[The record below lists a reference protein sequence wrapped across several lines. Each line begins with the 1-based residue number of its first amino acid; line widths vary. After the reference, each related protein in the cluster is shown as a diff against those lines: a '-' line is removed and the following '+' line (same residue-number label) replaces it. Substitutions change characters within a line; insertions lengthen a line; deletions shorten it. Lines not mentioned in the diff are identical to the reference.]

1 VDVWVPIAFTGPV
14 ARANRMLTDSG
25 ELVRNVHWWGAVGRL
40 KPGVAPERAEVE
52 LQAIAAQLEQQYPN
66 TNKGWGATVVPT
78 LDQTVGTIR
87 PALLILMAG
96 IACVLLMAAVNV
108 ANLLLARAIARERE
122 LATRAA
128 LGAARTRIVRQLL
141 TESVILSAV
150 GGLAG
155 LGVMWAVVRGLISVA
170 PAHLPR
176 IDEVSVDW
184 RVLLVTGVV
193 TMLTGVLVGLAPAL
207 SSSSVNPQAALQD
220 NSRGTVGGAARRRI
234 RSALVVAEVALAVAL
249 TTGAGLLLRSFV
261 SLLSVNPGFTTE
273 QLLTWQMNIPD
284 RLQSPDERRAFY
296 QDFFARMEA
305 LPGVQMIGGTTRI
318 PLGSTS
324 VSTTVQVDGRAV
336 PVAELPEVQFRRAMH
351 SYFAAMGIPIV
362 RGRGFTPED
371 GPTAPPVAVINE
383 TMARRMFPGEEAI
396 GQRVRMGSSATG
408 PWTTIIGVIG
418 DVRHGGLEETPQPEL
433 YITSLQNPP
442 VAPFIV
448 LRVSG
453 DPAAIAETV
462 RAEAR
467 AIDKDL
473 PVYDMKTMATLR
485 SESVAE
491 RRFILLIVAAFG
503 VLALALA
510 AIGVYG
516 VMSLI
521 VSERSR
527 EVAVRV
533 ALGAAPARMIGL
545 IVRQATTLAALGIV
559 IGIAVVLPLT
569 PLLQSQLYGVTAA
582 DPVTLISVPLG
593 LLAVAALAVLVPAR
607 RAAVMDPLVALRAE

>member
-1 VDVWVPIAFTGPV
+1 
-14 ARANRMLTDSG
+14 L
-25 ELVRNVHWWGAVGRL
+25 
-40 KPGVAPERAEVE
+40 
-52 LQAIAAQLEQQYPN
+52 
-66 TNKGWGATVVPT
+66 
-78 LDQTVGTIR
+78 
-87 PALLILMAG
+87 AG
-96 IACVLLMAAVNV
+96 IACVLLMASVNV

-128 LGAARTRIVRQLL
+128 LGAARARLVRQLL
-141 TESVILSAV
+141 TESVIISLV

-155 LGVMWAVVRGLISVA
+155 LGVMWAIVRALIAAA

-176 IDEVSVDW
+176 IDEVTVDW
-184 RVLLVTGVV
+184 RVLLATGVV

-207 SSSSVNPQAALQD
+207 SSTSINPQAALQD

-261 SLLSVNPGFTTE
+261 SLLNVNPGFVTE
-273 QLLTWQMNIPD
+273 HLLTWQMNIPD
-284 RLQSPDERRAFY
+284 RLQTPDDRRAFY
-296 QDFFARMEA
+296 RDFFARMES
-305 LPGVQMIGGTTRI
+305 LPGVQTVGGTTRI

-324 VSTTVQVDGRAV
+324 VSTTIQVDGRAV

-351 SYFAAMGIPIV
+351 DYFAAMGIPIL
-362 RGRGFTPED
+362 RGRGFTLED

-396 GQRVRMGSSATG
+396 GQRVRMGPSPTG
-408 PWTTIIGVIG
+408 PWTTIVGVIG

-448 LRVSG
+448 LRVTG

-485 SESVAE
+485 AESVAE
-491 RRFILLIVAAFG
+491 RRFILFIVGAFG

-545 IVRQATTLAALGIV
+545 IVRQAATLAALGV
-559 IGIAVVLPLT
+559 AIGLAAVLPLT
-569 PLLQSQLYGVTAA
+569 PLLQSQLYGVTSA
-582 DPVTLISVPLG
+582 DPVTLVSVPLG
-593 LLAVAALAVLVPAR
+593 LLVVAALAALVPAR
-607 RAAVMDPLVALRAE
+607 RAASTDPLVALRAE